1 MPALPSIPRSVQL
14 RQQLT
19 RHAGPFA
26 IFSLALTALLLAPTL
41 YMLQVYDR
49 VLTTRNET
57 TLVVLTLLVLG
68 VYGLTVALE
77 AVRAAVSARL
87 AAQADAALAPVVFQ
101 ASLQARPE
109 ASALLLASDLGVL
122 RQALAG
128 PLPALAFDLPLGAVF
143 LIVAGLIDVWL
154 GSFIAAS
161 VALLVGLALWQEQ
174 RLREPTRQAQLQAT
188 EAQQAL
194 QEATRQA
201 ETVRALSMADRVGQ
215 RWLQLHQAASARQL
229 STSAEAGRINALQ
242 RLARLALQSLGLG
255 LGAWLVLEQRIS
267 PAMMM
272 ACTLLLGR
280 AMAPWES
287 LIQQGRQL
295 SALRQSWPRLREALD
310 RPADAEPLPLPAARG
325 ALSAEGLGLS
335 RDGQAPL
342 LAELALDVTPGETV
356 AIVGP
361 SGCGKSSLVRLLS
374 GAQPP
379 SSGCVRLDGA
389 ELAHW
394 PAAQRAA
401 ALGVLPQDVQFF
413 DGSVAENIARLQALD
428 TDEAR
433 AAVVR
438 AAQTAGVHELILR
451 LPEGYQTRLGPQ
463 GRPLSGGQRQRI
475 GLARALFGE
484 PAVLLLDE
492 PNAHLDEAGEQA
504 LKAALLAHKAAGRSA
519 VVVTHRSSL
528 LTVADRVLLL
538 RDGRLQPLTARPA
551 LRSA

>member
-1 MPALPSIPRSVQL
+1 
-14 RQQLT
+14 
-19 RHAGPFA
+19 
-26 IFSLALTALLLAPTL
+26 
-41 YMLQVYDR
+41 
-49 VLTTRNET
+49 
-57 TLVVLTLLVLG
+57 
-68 VYGLTVALE
+68 
-77 AVRAAVSARL
+77 
-87 AAQADAALAPVVFQ
+87 
-101 ASLQARPE
+101 
-109 ASALLLASDLGVL
+109 
-122 RQALAG
+122 
-128 PLPALAFDLPLGAVF
+128 
-143 LIVAGLIDVWL
+143 
-154 GSFIAAS
+154 
-161 VALLVGLALWQEQ
+161 
-174 RLREPTRQAQLQAT
+174 
-188 EAQQAL
+188 
-194 QEATRQA
+194 
-201 ETVRALSMADRVGQ
+201 MADRVGQ

-229 STSAEAGRINALQ
+229 GTSAEAGRINALQ
-242 RLARLALQSLGLG
+242 RLAWLALQSLGLG

-310 RPADAEPLPLPAARG
+310 RPPTPNPASARRI
-325 ALSAEGLGLS
+325 AVRCRPKAWGLHL
-335 RDGQAPL
+335 DGQAPL
-342 LAELALDVTPGETV
+342 LTELALDVKPGETV

-463 GRPLSGGQRQRI
+463 GRPLGGQRQRI
-475 GLARALFGE
+475 GLAARCLVSRPCCCWTNPMPTSTKPRASPEGR
-484 PAVLLLDE
+484 PAGPQGRRTQRRRRHTPQQPVDCGR
-492 PNAHLDEAGEQA
+492 PRAAA
-504 LKAALLAHKAAGRSA
+504 ARWPPAAL
-519 VVVTHRSSL
+519 
-528 LTVADRVLLL
+528 
-538 RDGRLQPLTARPA
+538 TACPA